1 MNPDQEFATNRPD
14 VTPPERVAD
23 ALLGVLREARE
34 QLAELPRI
42 SISTAYFNPGGFN
55 LLAPELE
62 HTGPVRLLLGAEP
75 ESYVQRNTLRRK
87 ADRPSRRNDPRLRNA
102 LDAHS
107 RALAEDR
114 DLLGFTIEADAT
126 AQRLIKW
133 LAEHPDVQV
142 RRYEKGFLHGKA
154 FIVQRDG
161 GQPEGVLAGSS
172 NFTYAGLAKNNELNL
187 GHDSGHIIGKVVA
200 WFNEQWEMAQP
211 FDLAGVYSGRWNA
224 HSPLTVF
231 LRMLWEKYGTE
242 FPAAQEDKSNLG
254 LTRFQ
259 TDGVWRAERILETR
273 GGVII
278 ADEVGLGKTYLA
290 GELIFKATFERRQ
303 KVLVVAPAT
312 LRDTTWRPFLE
323 SKNIPAKVVSYDE
336 LALGNSGIDP
346 NDYAMVVVDEAHGLR
361 NANALRSEAMRAL
374 LGGGA
379 PKDLVM
385 LTATPVNNSLLDL
398 YNLISYFAPSDAAFS
413 DIGIPSLGKY
423 FGAAMAMDPDE
434 LSPQQLFSVL
444 DAVAVRRTRRFVKQ
458 HYSGD
463 AVDFNGHSTV
473 ITFPTPKVQRVDYDL
488 EKSLPGFLDKL
499 AAALGAT
506 EKSEDDLKATGVALE
521 EPGKVLS
528 MARYVPSRFQAG
540 SAVESYQRQNAGLLR
555 SAMLKRFES
564 SGEAFSR
571 TLGTMIASHQH
582 FLSALEAGYVLTG
595 DALKEWVAAD
605 TDDIESVIED
615 VDDDLKQKAAGYDTE
630 KLSNAVASDIKLLEE
645 LRAEVRE
652 ITAQNDPKIAALADE
667 LARIAEQANIAG
679 TGTQD
684 SRNKRKVLIF
694 TYFADTA
701 AYIAEALEKLTANDP
716 RLADYAGRLVRV
728 SGSDSGS
735 KAHAIAH
742 FAPTTAGKAGDA
754 DLFDI
759 LVATDV
765 LSEGVNLQQAGHIV
779 NYDLPWNP
787 MRLVQRHGRIDR
799 IGSPHNT
806 ITLRCFFPS
815 VGLDKLLKLEE
826 LLQRKLKQA
835 AAAVGVSAVLPDV
848 EAVERVITENR
859 ETIERLRAEDA
870 MLFSDD
876 GALSVSG
883 EEYRYRLR
891 AAMEHQETANHVL
904 NLPWGSGAMLYRE
917 QAQPSIVF
925 CAKIADHEE
934 PWFRMVPLDPSL
946 GLLLHA
952 DDTPMVSD
960 DTAAC
965 LNAADPRQQL
975 DGAEI
980 AHEMRLAAYS
990 AWGAARQHIFAS
1002 WMYQTDPANLSPQID
1017 KALRDAANLVAIHGG
1032 HLGEAQD
1039 TLIKK
1044 LRGQYAERIR
1054 REIRGVLRGT
1064 HLTDVQKVD
1073 KLKSA
1078 VENLGLT
1085 VPLAP
1090 TPLEL
1095 IDIDDVH
1102 LVCWTMILPTTSG
1115 KESVDAS

>member
-1 MNPDQEFATNRPD
+1 MNPEQEFATNRPD
-14 VTPPERVAD
+14 LTPPQRVAD
-23 ALLGVLREARE
+23 TLLGILREARE
-34 QLAELPRI
+34 QLAELPRL
-42 SISTAYFNPGGFN
+42 SISTAYFNPAGFN
-55 LLAPELE
+55 LLATELE
-62 HTGPVRLLLGAEP
+62 RTGPVRLLLGAEP
-75 ESYVQRNTLRRK
+75 EAYVQRNTLRRK
-87 ADRPSRRNDPRLRNA
+87 ADRPSRRNDPRLRDA
-102 LDAHS
+102 LDSHLRS
-107 RALAEDR
+107 LAEDR
-114 DLLGFTIEADAT
+114 NLLGFTREAEAT
-126 AQRLIKW
+126 AIGLVKW
-133 LAEHPDVQV
+133 LSGHPEIEV

-187 GHDSGHIIGKVVA
+187 GHDSGHIIGKVVD
-200 WFNEQWEMAQP
+200 WFNEQWEVAEP
-211 FDLAGVYSGRWNA
+211 FDLAGIYSGRWEA
-224 HSPLTVF
+224 HSPLTIF
-231 LRMLWEKYGTE
+231 LRMLWEKYGSE
-242 FPAAQEDKSNLG
+242 FPAAQEDSSNLG

-259 TDGVWRAERILETR
+259 TDGVWRAERILESR

-290 GELIFKATFERRQ
+290 GELIYKATFERRQ
-303 KVLVVAPAT
+303 KVLVVAPAA

-336 LALGNSGIDP
+336 LAMGNSGINP

-361 NANALRSEAMRAL
+361 NANALKSEAMRAL

-413 DIGIPSLGKY
+413 DIGIPSLSKY

-463 AVDFNGHSTV
+463 TVDFNGQSTI

-488 EKSLPGFLDKL
+488 EKSLPGFLDIL

-506 EKSEDDLKATGVALE
+506 QKSEKDLETTGVALE
-521 EPGKVLS
+521 EPGTVLS
-528 MARYVPSRFQAG
+528 MARYVPSRFQVG
-540 SAVESYQRQNAGLLR
+540 KDVEGYQRQNAGLLR

-595 DALKEWVAAD
+595 DALKDWVAAD
-605 TDDIESVIED
+605 TDDIESVIEG
-615 VDDDLKQKAAGYDTE
+615 VDEDLKHNVAAYDVV
-630 KLSNAVASDIKLLEE
+630 KLRNAVVSDIKLLEE
-645 LRAEVRE
+645 LKSEVKQ
-652 ITAQNDPKIAALADE
+652 IATGQDPKIAALVDE
-667 LARIAEQANIAG
+667 LAHISAQAKLAG

-684 SRNKRKVLIF
+684 TRNKRKVLIF

-701 AYIAEALEKLTANDP
+701 AYIADALEQITTSDP
-716 RLADYAGRLVRV
+716 RLADYAGRVVRV

-735 KAHAIAH
+735 KAHAMAH
-742 FAPTTAGKAGDA
+742 FAPSTAGNVGDE

-799 IGSPHNT
+799 IGSPHQT

-815 VGLDKLLKLEE
+815 EGLDKMLKLEE

-859 ETIERLRAEDA
+859 ETIARIRAEDDKI
-870 MLFSDD
+870 FNDE

-891 AAMEHQETANHVL
+891 AAMEVQGTSDAVL
-904 NLPWGSGAMLYRE
+904 NLPWGSGALLYRD
-917 QAQPSIVF
+917 QVQPSIVF
-925 CAKIADHEE
+925 CVKIADHQE
-934 PWFRMVPLDPSL
+934 PWFRMVSLDATMNLILHPDGSPL
-946 GLLLHA
+946 
-952 DDTPMVSD
+952 VSD
-960 DTAAC
+960 DTAAS
-965 LNAADPRQQL
+965 LNIADPGQHN
-975 DGAEI
+975 DGADI
-980 AHEMRLAAYS
+980 SSEMRLIAFG
-990 AWGAARQHIFAS
+990 AWEAARKHVFDS
-1002 WMYQTDPANLSPQID
+1002 WTYQTDPANLSPQID
-1017 KALRDAANLVAIHGG
+1017 KALRDAAELVARHGA
-1032 HLGEAQD
+1032 HLGAGQD
-1039 TLIKK
+1039 SLIKK

-1054 REIRGVLRGT
+1054 REIRGVLRGN
-1064 HLTDVQKVD
+1064 HLTEAQKVD
-1073 KLKSA
+1073 KMKA
-1078 VENLGLT
+1078 TVENLGLT

-1090 TPLEL
+1090 EPLEI

-1102 LVCWTMILPTTSG
+1102 LVCWTMVLPFAVEG
-1115 KESVDAS
+1115 ESDAN

>member
-1 MNPDQEFATNRPD
+1 VNPDQEFATNRPD
-14 VTPPERVAD
+14 ATPPERVAD
-23 ALLGVLREARE
+23 AVVEVLREARE

-62 HTGPVRLLLGAEP
+62 RTGPVRLLLGAEP
-75 ESYVQRNTLRRK
+75 EAYVQRNALRRK
-87 ADRPSRRNDPRLRNA
+87 ADRPSRRNDPRLRDA
-102 LDAHS
+102 LDAHA

-126 AQRLIKW
+126 AQRLVQW
-133 LAEHPDVQV
+133 LSTHPDVQV

-172 NFTYAGLAKNNELNL
+172 NFTYAGLARNNELNL
-187 GHDSGHIIGKVVA
+187 GHDSGHIIGKVVD
-200 WFNEQWEMAQP
+200 WFDEQWEMAQP
-211 FDLAGVYSGRWNA
+211 FDLAGIYSGRWDA

-242 FPAAQEDKSNLG
+242 FPAGQEDKSSLG

-323 SKNIPAKVVSYDE
+323 SKNIPAKVVSFDE

-361 NANALRSEAMRAL
+361 NANALKSEAMRAL

-398 YNLISYFAPSDAAFS
+398 YNLISYFAPSDAAFA

-423 FGAAMAMDPDE
+423 FGAAMAIDPDE

-458 HYSGD
+458 HYAGD

-506 EKSEDDLKATGVALE
+506 ETSEDDLETTGVALE
-521 EPGKVLS
+521 EPGTVLS
-528 MARYVPSRFQAG
+528 MARYVPSRFLAG
-540 SAVESYQRQNAGLLR
+540 SSVESYQRQNAGLLR

-564 SGEAFSR
+564 SGEAFAR

-582 FLSALEAGYVLTG
+582 FLSALEAGYVLSG

-605 TDDIESVIED
+605 TDDIESVID
-615 VDDDLKQKAAGYDTE
+615 GVDDDFKQHAAGYDVE
-630 KLSNAVASDIKLLEE
+630 KLSSAVTSDIKLLEE
-645 LRAEVRE
+645 LRAEVRG
-652 ITAQNDPKIAALADE
+652 ITAEDDPKILALADQ
-667 LARIAEQANIAG
+667 LAHIAEQAKLRG

-684 SRNKRKVLIF
+684 TRNRRKVLIF

-701 AYIAEALEKLTANDP
+701 AYVAEALEKLTANDP
-716 RLADYAGRLVRV
+716 RLADYAGRVIRV

-735 KAHAIAH
+735 KSHAIAH
-742 FAPTTAGKAGDA
+742 FAPTTAGKIGDE

-765 LSEGVNLQQAGHIV
+765 LAEGVNLQQAGHIV

-799 IGSPHNT
+799 IGSPHKS

-815 VGLDKLLKLEE
+815 VGLDKMLKLEE

-835 AAAVGVSAVLPDV
+835 AAAVGISAVLPDV

-859 ETIERLRAEDA
+859 DTIERLRAEDA
-870 MLFSDD
+870 MLFNDD

-891 AAMEHQETANHVL
+891 AAMEHQETAGDVL
-904 NLPWGSGAMLYRE
+904 GLPWGSGALLHRDR
-917 QAQPSIVF
+917 AQPAIVF

-934 PWFRMVPLDPSL
+934 PWFRMVPLDASL
-946 GLLLHA
+946 AVLLHA
-952 DDTPMVSD
+952 DGAPFVSD

-975 DGAEI
+975 DGAEMSP
-980 AHEMRLAAYS
+980 EMRLAAYS
-990 AWGAARQHIFAS
+990 AWEAARQHVFDS

-1017 KALRDAANLVAIHGG
+1017 KALRDAANLVASHGG

-1054 REIRGVLRGT
+1054 REIRGVLRGN
-1064 HLTDVQKVD
+1064 HLTDAQKVD
-1073 KLKSA
+1073 RLKLA
-1078 VENLGLT
+1078 VETLGLT

-1102 LVCWTMILPTTSG
+1102 LVCWTLVLPTAFG
-1115 KESVDAS
+1115 KDSNDAS

>member
-1 MNPDQEFATNRPD
+1 MNPEQEFATNRPESS
-14 VTPPERVAD
+14 PPERVAD
-23 ALLGVLREARE
+23 TLLSVLKDARE
-34 QLAELPRI
+34 QLAGLPRV
-42 SISTAYFNPGGFN
+42 SISTAYFNPAGFN

-62 HTGPVRLLLGAEP
+62 QVGPVRLLLGAEP

-87 ADRPSRRNDPRLRNA
+87 ADRPSRRRDPRLQEA
-102 LDAHS
+102 LDSHL
-107 RALAEDR
+107 RALAEDSN
-114 DLLGFTIEADAT
+114 LLGFTSEAEAT
-126 AQRLIKW
+126 AQGLVKW
-133 LAEHPDVQV
+133 LSTHPDVQV

-187 GHDSGHIIGKVVA
+187 GHDAGHTIGKVVD
-200 WFNEQWEMAQP
+200 WFDEQWEKSEP
-211 FDLAGVYSGRWNA
+211 FDLAGIYAGRWDA
-224 HSPLTVF
+224 HSPHTVF

-242 FPAAQEDKSNLG
+242 FPSGHEDSSNLG

-290 GELIFKATFERRQ
+290 GELIYKATFERRQ
-303 KVLVVAPAT
+303 KVLVVAPAA

-323 SKNIPAKVVSYDE
+323 AKNIPAKVLSYDE
-336 LALGNSGIDP
+336 LANGNSGIDP

-361 NANALRSEAMRAL
+361 NANALKSEAMRAL

-458 HYSGD
+458 HYAGD
-463 AVDFNGHSTV
+463 AVDFNGRSTV

-506 EKSEDDLKATGVALE
+506 EKSEEDVETTGVALE
-521 EPGKVLS
+521 EPGTVLS
-528 MARYVPSRFQAG
+528 MARYVPSRFQTG
-540 SAVESYQRQNAGLLR
+540 KAVEGYQRQNAGLLR

-564 SGEAFSR
+564 SGQAFSQ

-582 FLSALEAGYVLTG
+582 FLSALDAGYVLTG

-615 VDDDLKQKAAGYDTE
+615 VDDELKQNASGYDVE
-630 KLSNAVASDIKLLEE
+630 RLNSAVNSDIKLLQE
-645 LRAEVRE
+645 LRVEVNQM
-652 ITAQNDPKIAALADE
+652 TSDHDPKIAALVEE
-667 LARIAEQANIAG
+667 LAHTAAQARFTG
-679 TGTQD
+679 TGEQD
-684 SRNKRKVLIF
+684 IRNKRKVLIF

-701 AYIAEALEKLTANDP
+701 AYIADALEKATAEDP
-716 RLADYAGRLVRV
+716 RLRDYAGRIIRV

-735 KAHAIAH
+735 KAHAMAH
-742 FAPTTAGKAGDA
+742 FAPLTAGTANDA

-765 LSEGVNLQQAGHIV
+765 LSEGVNLQQASHIV

-799 IGSPHNT
+799 IGSPHKT

-815 VGLDKLLKLEE
+815 EGLDKLLKLEE

-835 AAAVGVSAVLPDV
+835 AAAVGVSAVLPNID
-848 EAVERVITENR
+848 AVERVITENR
-859 ETIERLRAEDA
+859 ETIEKLRAEDA
-870 MLFSDD
+870 KIFNDD

-891 AAMEHQETANHVL
+891 SAMEHRETEDTVL
-904 NLPWGSGAMLYRE
+904 NLPWGSGALLYRD
-917 QAQPSIVF
+917 QAQASIVF
-925 CAKIADHEE
+925 CVKIADHEE
-934 PWFRMVPLDPSL
+934 PWFRMVPLDETM
-946 GLLLHA
+946 GLILHP
-952 DDTPMVSD
+952 DGSTLVSD

-965 LNAADPRQQL
+965 LNAADPCLYL
-975 DGAEI
+975 DGSEMS
-980 AHEMRLAAYS
+980 EDMRLIAYS
-990 AWGAARQHIFAS
+990 AWEAARQHAFDA

-1017 KALRDAANLVAIHGG
+1017 KALRDAAELVSRHGG
-1032 HLGEAQD
+1032 HLGDAQD
-1039 TLIKK
+1039 SLIKK

-1054 REIRGVLRGT
+1054 REIRGVLRGN
-1064 HLTDVQKVD
+1064 HLTESQKVD
-1073 KLKSA
+1073 KMKA
-1078 VENLGLT
+1078 TVEHLGLT

-1095 IDIDDVH
+1095 VDIDDVH
-1102 LVCWTMILPTTSG
+1102 LVCWSMILPTPV
-1115 KESVDAS
+1115 EVHAD